1 MAVPEH
7 PSLLLP
13 GEGSKHHL
21 VSLPGCRSP
30 RSSLQNGSVSLP
42 DLLLLLL
49 LPSPA
54 LPEQW
59 RAVTRR
65 GTPDPCWV
73 LEEHQWGMPA
83 GLPALAAPW
92 LPAAAATGGGGGFLL
107 NSPGSPRGGRGCRKV
122 RFSFAPDLPAYIRG
136 SCPDPTPGLAAS
148 TGSIPAPFFP
158 CLRAAGGG
166 RLPAPS
172 PRAAG
177 AAGARASLLHE
188 SWVIFS
194 SLMCLLWLRR
204 RLGRGSGS
212 LPDEQGDALVPGPQ
226 PGVIW
231 GQEMFF
237 GDGEEH
243 PCIMPS
249 SRHPSRVTGTEG
261 SGVLGGFG
269 NQPLEWHP
277 SPAVTPPSLGLP
289 PRCRCPGR
297 RLARQSDA
305 NTRARWPRPL

>member
-1 MAVPEH
+1 MPQI
-7 PSLLLP
+7 SLLTSGGPAWIRPQAWLLP
-13 GEGSKHHL
+13 LAPSQLLSPHACVPLAGA
-21 VSLPGCRSP
+21 GCRH
-30 RSSLQNGSVSLP
+30 
-42 DLLLLLL
+42 
-49 LPSPA
+49 
-54 LPEQW
+54 
-59 RAVTRR
+59 RA
-65 GTPDPCWV
+65 
-73 LEEHQWGMPA
+73 
-83 GLPALAAPW
+83 
-92 LPAAAATGGGGGFLL
+92 
-107 NSPGSPRGGRGCRKV
+107 
-122 RFSFAPDLPAYIRG
+122 
-136 SCPDPTPGLAAS
+136 
-148 TGSIPAPFFP
+148 
-158 CLRAAGGG
+158 
-166 RLPAPS
+166 

-177 AAGARASLLHE
+177 AAGASASLLHE
-188 SWVIFS
+188 SRVIFS

-212 LPDEQGDALVPGPQ
+212 LPDEQGDALVPELQ

-243 PCIMPS
+243 PCVVPS
-249 SRHPSRVTGTEG
+249 TRRPSCITGTEG
-261 SGVLGGFG
+261 SGVLGDFG